1 MRYRQTRLEKV
12 IALLVA
18 RKHERVPLPEIQR
31 AAGAQH
37 GARLREARNRGYVI
51 DNVTEHVGADVHSWY
66 ILVCEPGET
75 RNLFPDPPTEKQRT
89 PYRDPEEAW

>member
-1 MRYRQTRLEKV
+1 M
-12 IALLVA
+12 A

-51 DNVTEHVGADVHSWY
+51 DNVTEHVDGDVHSWY
-66 ILVCEPGET
+66 ILRAEPGEIPK
-75 RNLFPDPPTEKQRT
+75 LFPDLPAEKQ
-89 PYRDPEEAW
+89 PYRDPEESWT